1 MASVPLLTA
10 LQEGPDR
17 PDALRVDGRACSYE
31 ELLGAAG
38 AVARRVAGREAFA
51 VEAGAS
57 LETVAAV
64 VGGLLAGVPV
74 VPLAP
79 DAGPDER
86 AHVLRDSGADVVA
99 VDFAERADFTERA
112 DGGAGAGAG
121 ADDEG
126 GRPAL
131 VLYTSGTTGPPK
143 GVMISRAAIAADLDA
158 LAQAWQW
165 TADDTLVHGLPLFH
179 VHGLVLGVLGALRVG
194 SRLVHTGR
202 PTPAA
207 YAAAGGTLYF
217 GVPTVWHRVV
227 RDEAAARALS
237 GARLL
242 VSGSAPLPVPVFES
256 LARLTGREPVE
267 RYGMTESLITVS
279 ARADGPRHPGAV
291 GTPLPGI
298 STRIAESADGIG
310 ELQLTGP
317 TLFDGY
323 LGRPEATAASYT
335 DDGWFRT
342 GDIAAVDADGTHRIV
357 GRASTDLIKSGGYR
371 IGAGEVENALLAHP
385 AVREAAV
392 VGAPHTDLGQ
402 EIVAYVVADGVSA
415 TELTDFVASRLSVH
429 KRPRRVRFLGEL
441 PRNAMGKPQ
450 KRLLPPM

>member
-1 MASVPLLTA
+1 MPDAPLLTA
-10 LQEGPDR
+10 LLGGAGRDR
-17 PDALRVDGRACSYE
+17 PDALTVDGRSCSYG
-31 ELLGAAG
+31 ELLAAAG
-38 AVARRVAGREAFA
+38 AVARRVQGTKAFA
-51 VEAGAS
+51 VEATPS

-64 VGGLLAGVPV
+64 VGGLLAGVPA

-79 DAGPDER
+79 DAGPAER
-86 AHVLRDSGADVVA
+86 AHILRDAGAEVLP
-99 VDFAERADFTERA
+99 VDFRERADFSGVPSGDT
-112 DGGAGAGAG
+112 
-121 ADDEG
+121 
-126 GRPAL
+126 AL

-143 GVMISRAAIAADLDA
+143 GVVLGRAAIAADLDR
-158 LAQAWQW
+158 LAEAWEW

-179 VHGLVLGVLGALRVG
+179 VHGLVLGVLGALRTG

-207 YAAAGGTLYF
+207 YAAAGGSLYF

-242 VSGSAPLPVPVFES
+242 VSGSAALPAPVFAG
-256 LARLTGREPVE
+256 LRALTGHEPVE
-267 RYGMTESLITVS
+267 RYGMTETLITVT
-279 ARADGPRHPGAV
+279 ARAAGPRTPGAV
-291 GTPLPGI
+291 GRPLPGI
-298 STRIAESADGIG
+298 STRVAESADGIG
-310 ELQLTGP
+310 ELQMQGP

-323 LGRPEATAASYT
+323 LGRPEATAAAYT

-342 GDIAAVDADGTHRIV
+342 GDIASVDEDGTHRIV

-392 VGAPHTDLGQ
+392 VGAPHADLGQ
-402 EIVAYVVADGVSA
+402 EVVAYVVADGV
-415 TELTDFVASRLSVH
+415 TGEELTDFVAALLSVH
-429 KRPRRVRFLGEL
+429 KRPRRVRFLAEL

-450 KRLLPPM
+450 KRLLPPL